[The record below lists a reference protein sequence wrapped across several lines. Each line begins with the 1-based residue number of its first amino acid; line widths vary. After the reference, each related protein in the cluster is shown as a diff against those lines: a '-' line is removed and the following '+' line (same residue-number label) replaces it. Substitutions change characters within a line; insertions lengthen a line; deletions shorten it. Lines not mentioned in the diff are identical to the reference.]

1 MLQGGRIQ
9 WVKQDCEDVNGSRSD
24 TLHVQM
30 PEGRR
35 LAGAEMGKTVG
46 VLVMD
51 HIAAGLVAGDKVQG
65 KLRVYPEN
73 EAALDALQ
81 SMPAE
86 RIVEQ
91 IRKEIDAA
99 AQGDEIDAI
108 GVGFPGIIRTGVV
121 EESPNLQQVKG
132 FALQAKLS
140 DALGGSLAKVPVRV
154 FNDADVMA
162 AGIAASQGK
171 LNKLI
176 RVWTLGNGIGFGRF
190 PATEG
195 IWEAGHTIVTLD
207 PKENYCGCGGRG
219 HLEGILGL
227 RAMRLRFL
235 DLEPAEVFE
244 NARAGDARCREFV
257 MLYHRALAA
266 ATANSVH
273 IEGPGTFFITGP
285 DVKFVETALLDRLLL
300 EMVKMSPL
308 QGSRFEV
315 LPTTDDTG
323 VIGAAVNAV
332 RTA

>member
-1 MLQGGRIQ
+1 M
-9 WVKQDCEDVNGSRSD
+9 
-24 TLHVQM
+24 
-30 PEGRR
+30 GRR
-35 LAGAEMGKTVG
+35 KMAKAIG
-46 VLVMD
+46 VLVME
-51 HIAAGLVAGDKVQG
+51 HVAAGLVAGDKLQG
-65 KLRVYPEN
+65 KLRVYPED
-73 EAALDALQ
+73 ESALDTLQ

-86 RIVEQ
+86 AIAERI
-91 IRKEIDAA
+91 RMEIEAT
-99 AQGDEIDAI
+99 AQGEGIEAI

-140 DALGGSLAKVPVRV
+140 EALSGGLAKVPIRV

-195 IWEAGHTIVTLD
+195 IWEGGHTVVTLD
-207 PKENYCGCGGRG
+207 LKENYCGCGGRG

-235 DLEPAEVFE
+235 DLEPTEVFE
-244 NARAGDARCREFV
+244 NARAGDARCHDFV

-266 ATANSVH
+266 ATANSIH
-273 IEGPGTFFITGP
+273 IEGPGTFFVTGP
-285 DVKFVETALLDRLLL
+285 EVSFIDTALLDRMLLD
-300 EMVKMSPL
+300 MVKMSPL
-308 QGSRFEV
+308 QGSRFEALPVTDEMGV
-315 LPTTDDTG
+315 L
-323 VIGAAVNAV
+323 GAAVNAARV
-332 RTA
+332 A